1 MSFENNDN
9 KFYDAKYIIT
19 ILENEMGETIENL
32 KNKVNNNKVNVTEDE
47 ITEYLDKKFQEEN
60 PELKARIENSQNKN
74 IGVIEFGITDDEITQ
89 WGQNFTDRLKAK
101 RYYFEPYTLEYF
113 KRYSNIVRNKALILL
128 DIIEKIGNKNTNSIQ
143 DLIIDLDINIDKEGN
158 ILKDDINRLIIPT
171 IYNIN
176 VLTEKVTQANNLDT
190 YLTFKM
196 SLDSLYRNDCSE
208 EELYPSKSI
217 QIKNLYYDHVKGNVR
232 LSNNQKAELET
243 QQRRS
248 MKKNA
253 KILLD
258 L

>member
-1 MSFENNDN
+1 MNFENNDSQ
-9 KFYDAKYIIT
+9 FYDAKYIIT
-19 ILENEMGETIENL
+19 ILENEMGETLENL
-32 KNKVNNNKVNVTEDE
+32 KNRVNNNKIDVTEKE

-60 PELKARIENSQNKN
+60 PELKARIEDSKNKN
-74 IGVIEFGITDDEITQ
+74 AGVIEFGMTDEEITQ
-89 WGQNFTDRLKAK
+89 WKQNFADSLMVK

-113 KRYSNIVRNKALILL
+113 KRYSNIVRKKALLL
-128 DIIEKIGNKNTNSIQ
+128 LSIIEKIGNKDYMSIQ
-143 DLIIDLDINIDKEGN
+143 DLIIDLDINIDEEGN

-196 SLDSLYRNDCSE
+196 SKHSLYRDDWSE
-208 EELYPSKSI
+208 KEIYPSESI

-232 LSNNQKAELET
+232 LSNNQRAELEA

-248 MKKNA
+248 MKKLA
-253 KILLD
+253 QSILN
-258 L
+258 